1 MLDAQFWWYL
11 TRASAVIAWSL
22 MVISV
27 FWGILLA
34 TRILKPRDNPSWLLD
49 LHRWLSGLSIVFV
62 GLHMFS
68 LYMDSYAHFSISD
81 LFIPFHSQYT
91 KVASLGAWP
100 VAIGVICT
108 YILLAV
114 QGTSLMMRRLPRKY
128 WKAIHYSSYLLVL
141 VISFHAG
148 WSGTDVSSFAY
159 RAIAILL
166 IGLTTVALI
175 LRILFPK
182 PARTLAAQVEGR
194 RPNQNVEN
202 LVSLVVS
209 EIAYPATGIKQ
220 INFENPTGAPL
231 KEWLPGSHITLH
243 LPNGL
248 KRQYSLCGDLRDKDS
263 YTISVLQAPQSRG
276 GSEWIHQ
283 ELKQGMTVE
292 VSGPHNHFEIEPA
305 KDYLFIAGGIGITPI
320 KAMIESLPTKKA
332 WSLVYAGRSRSSMAY
347 ASELEGMY
355 QDRVTI
361 HSDEE
366 AGHRIN
372 LDEILKDFD
381 GDVYTCGP
389 EPLLAALMER
399 VPAGRLHFE
408 RFNAVERSSSVTLD
422 EFTVVLKRSGKKFQV
437 TKDESLLNAIN
448 QNGGSLISSCGEGV
462 CGTCEV
468 RFLGGSPQHLDS
480 VMSDEDKDEIG
491 VMYPCV
497 SRSNSDELI
506 LDI

>member
-1 MLDAQFWWYL
+1 MLDEQFWWYL

-22 MVISV
+22 LVISV
-27 FWGILLA
+27 FWGILLS

-49 LHRWLSGLSIVFV
+49 LHRWLSSLSIIFV

-68 LYMDSYAHFSISD
+68 LYMDSFARFSISD
-81 LFIPFHSQYT
+81 LLIPFHSKYT
-91 KVASLGAWP
+91 KVASLGGWP
-100 VAIGVICT
+100 MAIGVICT
-108 YILLAV
+108 YVLLLV

-128 WKAIHYSSYLLVL
+128 WKAIHYSSYFLVL
-141 VISFHAG
+141 IVSFHAG
-148 WSGTDVSSFAY
+148 WSGTDVRSFAY
-159 RAIAILL
+159 RVVAIAL
-166 IGLTTVALI
+166 IGLTTLALI

-194 RPNQNVEN
+194 RANQNVEN
-202 LVSLVVS
+202 KKTLVVT
-209 EIAYPATGIKQ
+209 EIANPAVGIKEITFQ
-220 INFENPTGAPL
+220 NRDGSAL
-231 KEWLPGSHITLH
+231 GEWVPGSHITLH
-243 LPNGL
+243 LPNDL

-276 GSEWIHQ
+276 GSQWIHQ
-283 ELKQGMTVE
+283 ELEKGMSLE

-320 KAMIESLPTKKA
+320 KAMIESLPSKKA
-332 WSLVYAGRSRSSMAY
+332 WTLVYAGRSRSSMAY
-347 ASELEGMY
+347 ANDLEHMY

-361 HSDEE
+361 HSDEDE
-366 AGHRIN
+366 GHRVD
-372 LDEILKDFD
+372 LDEILNDYD
-381 GDVYTCGP
+381 GHVYTCGP
-389 EPLLAALMER
+389 EPLLAALMEK
-399 VPAGRLHFE
+399 VPAERLHFE
-408 RFNAVERSSSVTLD
+408 RFNAVERSSDSALD
-422 EFTVVLKRSGKKFQV
+422 EFTVILKRSGKRFSV
-437 TKDESLLNAIN
+437 SKDQSLLEAIN

-468 RFLGGSPQHLDS
+468 RFLGGYPQHLDS

-497 SRSNSDELI
+497 SRSKTAELI